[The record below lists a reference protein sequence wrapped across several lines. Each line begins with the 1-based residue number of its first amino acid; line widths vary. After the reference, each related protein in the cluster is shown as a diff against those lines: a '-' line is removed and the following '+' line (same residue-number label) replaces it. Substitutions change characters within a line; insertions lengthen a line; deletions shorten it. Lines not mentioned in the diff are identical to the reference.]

1 MVGPLMTIKKTK
13 INGFYEIQN
22 PVYSDDRG
30 SFQQWYTQY
39 QDNELLGFFQPVQAN
54 TSTSKKGVIR
64 GVHFSLS
71 REGQSKMVICLE
83 GKIRDVAIDLRP
95 ESSTYGE
102 YDVVDLEAGSGKV
115 SFIDIGLGHAF
126 EVLSESAT
134 IVYLL
139 SSVHSPFLEKEIDP
153 LDKKIGIDWL
163 TINPILSEK
172 DKNAQSFEEYT
183 NRKGGHVW

>member
-13 INGFYEIQN
+13 IDGFYEIQN

-39 QDNELLGFFQPVQAN
+39 QENELLGFFQPVQAN

-64 GVHFSLS
+64 GIHFSLS

-83 GKIRDVAIDLRP
+83 GKIRDVAVDLRP
-95 ESSTYGE
+95 GSKTYGE
-102 YDVVDLEAGSGKV
+102 YDIVDLEAGSGKV

-139 SSVHSPFLEKEIDP
+139 SSVHSPFLEKEINP
-153 LDKKIGIDWL
+153 LDKEIGIDWL

-172 DKNAQSFEEYT
+172 DKNAQSFNDFSRREQ
-183 NRKGGHVW
+183 